1 MVTGRDRRVRCG
13 QRGYIELAKNKV
25 KAQHTILMWTHL
37 SIVLVIVLFYVRS
50 VTSQSLSVLPFLQPI
65 FAEYELSSPNMIDNY
80 FVATVNNPYQNLEV
94 GLRLAYD
101 PASRFA
107 LFVDAYQRTIVTKFS
122 IVNLSATNPFPGE
135 FIVAAAKRHIAI
147 SPGFGYEVY
156 RSQRTGLMFNA
167 SVIYLKGYG
176 TPDPPTD
183 ITTNDTRAKKL
194 INSIK
199 QSPKNNLLAYTVG
212 IEVRYNRLHLGLNYA
227 TTFTRSV
234 TNSISIETERFGF
247 INSYNIVSLRL
258 GYEILT
264 RQLPRRRGR
273 RMQ

>member
-1 MVTGRDRRVRCG
+1 MINLLPILILLEARWMNSISYFLVLTGFPIG
-13 QRGYIELAKNKV
+13 L
-25 KAQHTILMWTHL
+25 WT
-37 SIVLVIVLFYVRS
+37 
-50 VTSQSLSVLPFLQPI
+50 QSLSVFPFLQPV
-65 FAEYELSSPNMIDNY
+65 FAEYELSSPNTIDNY

-94 GLRLAYD
+94 GLRLAYK
-101 PASRFA
+101 PASKFV
-107 LFVDAYQRTIVTKFS
+107 LFIDAYQRKIVTKFS

-147 SPGFGYEVY
+147 APGFGYEVY
-156 RSQRTGLMFNA
+156 RSQRSGLMFNA

-199 QSPKNNLLAYTVG
+199 QSPKNNLAAYTVG
-212 IEVRYNRLHLGLNYA
+212 IEVRYNRFHLGLNYA

-234 TNSISIETERFGF
+234 TNSISIETDRFGF